1 MPHVARRH
9 CALVNGRPII
19 RVNVYLTR
27 RAAEGDTI
35 DTTDRRP
42 ATIIDVAREAG
53 VSFKTVSRVLNGEAN
68 VRAETRARVMEVV
81 SRLGYRANQHA
92 RSLRAGQSRLIGV
105 FYSNPSRNYLGEI
118 QIGALERGNAEGF
131 SIAFERLEEG
141 SPPRGG
147 AALAGAVLIPPLT
160 EDLQLMASL
169 TETGT
174 PFVRLSH
181 TPAEG
186 ETGHI
191 TMDDE
196 AAAREMT
203 DYLIGLGHRR
213 IGFIA
218 GTASHPQSHL
228 REAGYRASLAAA
240 GLSIDESLITHGM
253 FDFESGLKAATGLL
267 AATPR
272 PTAIFASNDDMAAA
286 VLAVAFRSGLRVP
299 EQLSVAGF
307 DDSPLA
313 SVVYPAL
320 TTIAQPGRD
329 MASTAVGLLLEK
341 RASEAQAA
349 VILPYRLVVRETT
362 AAPPPA

>member
-1 MPHVARRH
+1 
-9 CALVNGRPII
+9 
-19 RVNVYLTR
+19 
-27 RAAEGDTI
+27 
-35 DTTDRRP
+35 
-42 ATIIDVAREAG
+42 
-53 VSFKTVSRVLNGEAN
+53 
-68 VRAETRARVMEVV
+68 MEVV
-81 SRLGYRANQHA
+81 ARLGYRANQHA

-131 SIAFERLEEG
+131 SIAFERLDEG
-141 SPPRGG
+141 SQPRGG
-147 AALAGAVLIPPLT
+147 AALAGAVLIPPLS
-160 EDLQLMASL
+160 EDQQLMVRLA
-169 TETGT
+169 EAGT

-186 ETGHI
+186 EIGHI

-228 REAGYRASLAAA
+228 REAGYRASLDAAGISIDEGLIARGLFDFETGLRAAA
-240 GLSIDESLITHGM
+240 GL
-253 FDFESGLKAATGLL
+253 L
-267 AATPR
+267 AADPR

-299 EQLSVAGF
+299 DQLSVAGF
-307 DDSPLA
+307 DDNPLA
-313 SVVYPAL
+313 SVVYPSL
-320 TTIAQPGRD
+320 TTIAQPSRE
-329 MASTAVGLLLEK
+329 MASVAVGMLLEK
-341 RASEAQAA
+341 RTSAEPEQ
-349 VILPYRLVVRETT
+349 VVLPYRLVVRETT
-362 AAPPPA
+362 APPEA